1 MIKIINLILFLIIF
15 SSCSF
20 NSGGGFWTKQKELKD
35 DNLEFKSIFDEKK
48 KITKEFNKNFKLSI
62 DKSIIKI
69 NNFSDY
75 NNNDGYTS
83 FNSNLE
89 KITKYNFSKIKDYH
103 LFDPNLVFYKDNVI
117 FFDNKGSI
125 LSFSGDSKLIWKI
138 NNYSKEEKKLGPLI
152 TLKKIENILIVT
164 DNFAKIYALNVNSG
178 KILWS
183 KKNNT
188 PFNSEI
194 KIFKNKIFVIDTS
207 NNLNCF
213 SLNDGKKI
221 WTHAT
226 EKSFINSFKKLSII
240 VKNDLVVF
248 NNSIGE
254 ITALNIKNGSLLWQ
268 FSTQTSQSFEEIMSL
283 KTSRIIENQNSIYFS
298 NNKNQFFSV
307 DLLTGT
313 VNWTQEISSDL
324 KPGTIGDL
332 LFTISLDGHLF
343 IIDKNSGNILRITSM
358 FNNNKLKKK
367 NAIYPTGFIF
377 NHNDIFV
384 TTSNGRLIIVDITSG
399 KIKKILKIDNKK
411 ISRPFVKHQNMYLI
425 KDNSVIRLN

>member
-1 MIKIINLILFLIIF
+1 MIKITNLILLIVIF

-35 DNLEFKSIFDEKK
+35 DNFEFKSIFEEKK
-48 KITKEFNKNFKLSI
+48 KITKELNKNFKFSI
-62 DKSIIKI
+62 DKSVIKV
-69 NNFSDY
+69 NEFYTFD
-75 NNNDGYTS
+75 NNDGYTT

-89 KITKYNFSKIKDYH
+89 KITKYNFSKIKNYH
-103 LFDPNLVFYKDNVI
+103 LFDPNLVFYKNNVV

-125 LSFSGDSKLIWKI
+125 LSFGNDSKLIWKI

-152 TLKKIENILIVT
+152 TLKKIENKLIVT
-164 DNFAKIYALNVNSG
+164 DNFANIYALDINSG
-178 KILWS
+178 KVLWT
-183 KKNNT
+183 KKNNI

-194 KIFKNKIFVIDTS
+194 KISKNKIFVIDTS

-221 WTHAT
+221 WSHVT

-254 ITALNIKNGSLLWQ
+254 ITGLDIKNGSLMWQ
-268 FSTQTSQSFEEIMSL
+268 LSTQTSQSFEDIMSL

-298 NNKNQFFSV
+298 NNKNQFYSI
-307 DLLTGT
+307 DLLTGSI
-313 VNWTQEISSDL
+313 NWIQEINSDL
-324 KPGTIGDL
+324 KPSTIGNL
-332 LFTISLDGHLF
+332 LFTISLDGYFF
-343 IIDKNSGNILRITSM
+343 IIDKNNGNILRITSI
-358 FNNNKLKKK
+358 FNNTKLRKKSG
-367 NAIYPTGFIF
+367 IYPTGFIF

-384 TTSNGRLIIVDITSG
+384 TTSNGRLLIIDIKSG

-411 ISRPFVKHQNMYLI
+411 ISRPFVKYQNMYLI
-425 KDNSVIRLN
+425 KDNSVIKLN